1 MIGQL
6 NFQSKL
12 VMDWK
17 FGCPIINTY
26 SFKSIHTNHN
36 IAWHVKAY
44 SLISKTPFPI
54 ISRMICPKFES
65 CAMERK
71 FWRHLKMFS
80 LTTIIQLF
88 TDQSELSPRPK
99 GCKMHWSRLSVTCTY
114 LHMENL
120 QCEMNRPWSCKRF
133 FLRIDLW
140 LSRKWLT
147 GTRFLIIN
155 HISEELNPDQYKV
168 SPLTLWLSWQPFQ
181 IVINKKRNTD
191 WWVRKRLDFHKQH
204 LWWYLFCFLLIPGTC
219 RSFFSFRVDQF
230 DNWKYIEVY

>member
-17 FGCPIINTY
+17 FGCPIINTD

-44 SLISKTPFPI
+44 SLIVKTPFPI

-71 FWRHLKMFS
+71 FWLHLKMLS

-99 GCKMHWSRLSVTCTY
+99 GCKMHWSRLRVTCTY

-120 QCEMNRPWSCKRF
+120 QCEINRAWSCTRRI
-133 FLRIDLW
+133 FLRTDLW
-140 LSRKWLT
+140 LCQNDWQERDFSL
-147 GTRFLIIN
+147 IN

-168 SPLTLWLSWQPFQ
+168 TTPLTSWLSWRPFQ
-181 IVINKKRNTD
+181 ILINKKRNTE
-191 WWVRKRLDFHKQH
+191 WWVRVRSV
-204 LWWYLFCFLLIPGTC
+204 LFL
-219 RSFFSFRVDQF
+219 
-230 DNWKYIEVY
+230 